1 MLSNNTVG
9 KLHEMKMSVMA
20 KTFREQLEDGNM
32 DSLSFEERFGL
43 LVDAEWSARKSNR
56 LKRLI
61 RNANYDIPG
70 ASIEDIEYHP
80 DRKLN
85 KEQITRLATCQY
97 IEECHNIIILGAT
110 GNGKTY
116 LSNAFGMAASRNFYT
131 VKYIRLPELLGDLA
145 IARGEGRYQKVV
157 KQYKTAK
164 LLIID
169 EWLLFPIT
177 DSDAR
182 DILDIVNARHKR
194 ASTIFCS
201 QFAPEGWHGKIA
213 EPAVADA
220 ICDRIVHDSYSIIIG
235 GDGMRKRKGLKES

>member
-9 KLHEMKMSVMA
+9 KLHEMKLSVIA
-20 KTFREQLEDGNM
+20 KAFREQLEDGNM

-43 LVDAEWSARKSNR
+43 LVDAEWSNRKSNR
-56 LKRLI
+56 LNRLI
-61 RNANYDIPG
+61 RNANYEFPG
-70 ASIEDIEYHP
+70 SCIENIEYHP
-80 DRKLN
+80 DRKLD
-85 KEQITRLATCQY
+85 KAQITRLATCRY

-131 VKYIRLPELLGDLA
+131 VKYIRLPELLGELA

-157 KQYKTAK
+157 KQYKQAK
-164 LLIID
+164 LLILD
-169 EWLLFPIT
+169 EWLLFPIS

-201 QFAPEGWHGKIA
+201 QFAPEGWYHKIG

-220 ICDRIVHDSYSIIIG
+220 ICDRIVHDSYTILID
-235 GDGMRKRKGLKES
+235 GDGMRKRKGIKEE